1 MLGSC
6 HGAYDN
12 QSHFSLDFGRSED
25 KDLSL
30 PSLIVVMRAVGQG
43 VIEYNERSTQST
55 FRV

>member
-1 MLGSC
+1 MLGNC